1 MKYND
6 LNIYV
11 IFLHNIFIK
20 YLHVKT
26 CSGALNIKNKALPL
40 QYD

>member
-6 LNIYV
+6 LNIY
-11 IFLHNIFIK
+11 